1 MQVDYDEEGE
11 TEHSLHLTA
20 NAHAHAHAHY
30 EHSGPGGGPAY
41 SPFLHPGGGGV
52 PAIDPGLDQSTRN
65 VHTPMSAVPHH
76 APPNHLLQPDNA
88 GHLSH
93 TFYGDMRSSQTP
105 PASAN
110 ASPRFSAISPTSQSR
125 QGPAHYVPEDRHPPP
140 RDVSDETID
149 NAYAAFILYCNPH
162 FPTSIDTT
170 ELVKLFRTP
179 PKSDG
184 NAFSTWA
191 LFELIRKFDAKE
203 IKTWTQL
210 ALDLGVKPPN
220 TDEGQSTQKVQQY
233 SVRLKVRHFTSLIFL
248 MSGKCRVTF
257 FFLQYTGSPD
267 FSSSNNVFVHV
278 IRLVR
283 RSPNT
288 PQGESGTPPSC
299 SEPLDWISAHYANRA
314 TQIWDDL
321 GMWNA
326 VDECG
331 PFATQLTV
339 AASQTGTAH
348 CSSIMAVTS

>member
-1 MQVDYDEEGE
+1 MDTVGIRPWGQAAEHRRGAEHAEGAAVLCQ
-11 TEHSLHLTA
+11 TE
-20 NAHAHAHAHY
+20 
-30 EHSGPGGGPAY
+30 G
-41 SPFLHPGGGGV
+41 
-52 PAIDPGLDQSTRN
+52 
-65 VHTPMSAVPHH
+65 
-76 APPNHLLQPDNA
+76 
-88 GHLSH
+88 
-93 TFYGDMRSSQTP
+93 
-105 PASAN
+105 
-110 ASPRFSAISPTSQSR
+110 
-125 QGPAHYVPEDRHPPP
+125 
-140 RDVSDETID
+140 
-149 NAYAAFILYCNPH
+149 
-162 FPTSIDTT
+162 TT
-170 ELVKLFRTP
+170 L
-179 PKSDG
+179 
-184 NAFSTWA
+184 
-191 LFELIRKFDAKE
+191 
-203 IKTWTQL
+203 
-210 ALDLGVKPPN
+210 
-220 TDEGQSTQKVQQY
+220 
-233 SVRLKVRHFTSLIFL
+233 HFTHISYVRQ
-248 MSGKCRVTF
+248 MPCHF